1 MKILVFGATG
11 GTGRR
16 VVEQALDRGHEVTA
30 FVRDPAKLG
39 VEHEQL
45 RVAQGDVMDYE
56 AIERAVQGQDAVVCV
71 LGAPARKTGTVRSE
85 GTQNIIRAMEKAG
98 VRRLV
103 VQSTIG
109 MADSAEMLP
118 FQYKYVLV
126 PLILRSAFA
135 DTARQEEYV
144 RQSGLDWTLV
154 RPGALTKGERTGA
167 YKHGTGVTTII
178 KSKLSRADAA
188 DFLLKQL
195 QDDAYV
201 REAPYV
207 SY

>member
-11 GTGRR
+11 GTGRH
-16 VVEQALDRGHEVTA
+16 VVEQGLGRGHEVTA
-30 FVRDPAKLG
+30 FVRDPDKLR
-39 VEHEQL
+39 VEHERL
-45 RVAQGDVMDYE
+45 RVAQGDALDYE
-56 AIERAVQGQDAVVCV
+56 TVERAVHGQDAVVCV
-71 LGAPARKTGTVRSE
+71 LGTPARKAGTVRSE

-109 MADSAEMLP
+109 MGDSVEMLP

-126 PLILRSAFA
+126 PLLLRSVFA
-135 DTARQEEYV
+135 DHERQEEYV
-144 RQSGLDWTLV
+144 RQSPLDWTLV
-154 RPGALTKGERTGA
+154 RPGAFTKGERTGA

-178 KSKLSRADAA
+178 KGKLSRADAA

-195 QDDAYV
+195 QGDAYV